1 MLVREVEAVRL
12 QLKQFIAR
20 NIETP
25 RLQLRQ
31 FTPDDAEE
39 LYYIYSHPGLFKYMS
54 NEKPLL
60 LEQTR
65 AAIQSMT
72 ENWENYNFGV
82 WAIVH
87 KEDRKLIGHCGFKFL
102 ENTPE
107 VQIGYL
113 LLKSYWGRGI
123 GTEAASAALKY
134 GFEVAQLNR
143 VVAIAKPENIA
154 SRRVMEKIGMNY
166 EKDAYYYDNDV
177 VYYSISWEVYQLEA
191 MRSRFATRKAKL
203 SFPIPQFL
211 CLG

>member
-60 LEQTR
+60 LEQTK

-72 ENWENYNFGV
+72 ENWEKYNFGV

-87 KEDRKLIGHCGFKFL
+87 KEDRRLIGHCGLKFL
-102 ENTPE
+102 ENTTE
-107 VQIGYL
+107 VQVGYL
-113 LLKSYWGRGI
+113 LLESYWNQGLA
-123 GTEAASAALKY
+123 TEAASAALKY
-134 GFEVAQLNR
+134 GFEVINLPR
-143 VVAIAKPENIA
+143 IVAIAKPENIA
-154 SRRVMEKIGMNY
+154 SRRVMEKMGMKY
-166 EKDAYYYDNDV
+166 EKDAYFYENDV
-177 VYYSISWEVYQLEA
+177 VYYSILRNAYLSTVRGLKP
-191 MRSRFATRKAKL
+191 ATGSQHLPCPVRQ
-203 SFPIPQFL
+203 PL